1 MKAYD
6 HDITVATPLKGVS
19 REQWLTIRTKGIG
32 GSEVAAI
39 LERSKWTSALEIYW
53 GKIGELPNKNIQ
65 NRFIES
71 GNHHEPWIRA
81 NYQYWDWEVQD
92 SGDTMFINKA
102 NKDRRRLVKD
112 PRESYHLKD
121 APYVRVN
128 IDGIITGCKTYPG
141 VGVLECKTRKSMSMY
156 GLSNGVSEAD
166 YLQLQHGMLV
176 LGASYG
182 VLGYLIDGCEWSFV
196 PFMADPDIQNKLLQI
211 YSSFWRKVQKA
222 RALKQKHKITNYT
235 GPDRTEDIPAEVEK
249 ISEIEGDDEIYAQCW
264 AYHPRKKVIKD
275 MEVEAKT
282 SYAKILRH
290 MDTAQLMQFDNG
302 STARV
307 SVNKHGTVSLRV
319 NMKNGEN

>member
-1 MKAYD
+1 
-6 HDITVATPLKGVS
+6 
-19 REQWLTIRTKGIG
+19 
-32 GSEVAAI
+32 
-39 LERSKWTSALEIYW
+39 
-53 GKIGELPNKNIQ
+53 
-65 NRFIES
+65 
-71 GNHHEPWIRA
+71 
-81 NYQYWDWEVQD
+81 
-92 SGDTMFINKA
+92 
-102 NKDRRRLVKD
+102 
-112 PRESYHLKD
+112 
-121 APYVRVN
+121 
-128 IDGIITGCKTYPG
+128 
-141 VGVLECKTRKSMSMY
+141 MY

-235 GPDRTEDIPAEVEK
+235 GPDRTEDIPADVLDKLHDLEPKPSALALDIIKGNIEEVEK

-264 AYHPRKKVIKD
+264 AYHQRKKVIKD